1 MIRNRWAALA
11 AMMCSLA
18 AQGFALAQ
26 QTNTPDAP
34 SLIDPATNGAIVTE
48 APAGDPAAGGQII
61 IRTPDGKTRL
71 IKMPTDGKAVLT
83 GEGLTLFEVTDT
95 QGNGDEG
102 QKPESRRYISGT
114 EAPFTL
120 KNAVTLNTEL
130 PKFVIGVSLSEVP
143 ASLRAHLTLP
153 EGAGIMVGAIVPDSP
168 AAKAGLQQYDV
179 LLKSGDREL
188 KVAKD
193 LQEIVD
199 ASEGKT
205 VSVAL
210 QRKGQPL
217 TLDLTPVKREDLK
230 FPQTGEFN
238 LPVTGT
244 GAFLM
249 RSGDDPVKWLELMQS
264 HSGVPQAM
272 MIPGGAMMGV
282 PGPQLESLTDS
293 LQKLTDQ
300 IERLQKAVDRLEQ
313 RQGGETPDVPAE
325 EKKVDENGGALRL
338 PRANLTSFISLS

>member
-1 MIRNRWAALA
+1 MVRNRWAALA

-26 QTNTPDAP
+26 QTNTPDVP
-34 SLIDPATNGAIVTE
+34 SLIDPATSGAIVSE
-48 APAGDPAAGGQII
+48 APAGEPAKGGQII
-61 IRTPDGKTRL
+61 IRTPDGKRRL
-71 IKMPTDGKAVLT
+71 IKMPADGKVVLT
-83 GEGLTLFEVTDT
+83 GDSIRLFEVDT
-95 QGNGDEG
+95 EGNGDG
-102 QKPESRRYISGT
+102 GAQ
-114 EAPFTL
+114 FQ
-120 KNAVTLNTEL
+120 EL

-143 ASLRAHLTLP
+143 ASLRAHLSLP

-179 LLKSGDREL
+179 LLKSGDRDL

-217 TLDLTPVKREDLK
+217 TMELNPVKREDLK

-238 LPVTGT
+238 VPVTGS

-264 HSGVPQAM
+264 HAGAPHSM
-272 MIPGGAMMGV
+272 MIHGGPMMGG
-282 PGPQLESLTDS
+282 PGAQMESLTDS
-293 LQKLTDQ
+293 IQKLTDQ

-313 RQGGETPDVPAE
+313 RQGVEKPDVPAE
-325 EKKVDENGGALRL
+325 EKKVNENGGAQRL